1 MSTSEFFYK
10 GPRTQ
15 ESLATNAI
23 IAPKAPLQEN
33 RPRSSRSAHLP
44 KLVALLAERR
54 ISGPW
59 HLRERNLNSMGT
71 YIASGGF
78 FDIFEDASGIV
89 SHSVYRRVSCS
100 ALVIREFA

>member
-1 MSTSEFFYK
+1 MSTSDLFYE

-23 IAPKAPLQEN
+23 LAAKAPLQEN
-33 RPRSSRSAHLP
+33 RPRSSHLP

-54 ISGPW
+54 ILGPW
-59 HLRERNLNSMGT
+59 HLRERNLNSMGS

-89 SHSVYRRVSCS
+89 DQMVYRRVS
-100 ALVIREFA
+100 ALIIRQFA